1 MGQHVSANFQK
12 EGQMSVRMSAEPR
25 VQVDAQGMEPGAL
38 KAGTT
43 EELSSEVGTKG
54 KCLEDTEMRES
65 QLSSKDYIRA
75 DVPTQSMPS

>member
-1 MGQHVSANFQK
+1 MGQHVNANFQK

-25 VQVDAQGMEPGAL
+25 VQEDAQRMEQGAL

-54 KCLEDTEMRES
+54 KCLEDTDMRES
-65 QLSSKDYIRA
+65 QLSPKDYIKA
-75 DVPTQSMPS
+75 DAPTQSIPS

>member
-1 MGQHVSANFQK
+1 MGQHVNANFQK

-25 VQVDAQGMEPGAL
+25 VQEDAQRMEQGAL

-54 KCLEDTEMRES
+54 KCHKR
-65 QLSSKDYIRA
+65 
-75 DVPTQSMPS
+75 